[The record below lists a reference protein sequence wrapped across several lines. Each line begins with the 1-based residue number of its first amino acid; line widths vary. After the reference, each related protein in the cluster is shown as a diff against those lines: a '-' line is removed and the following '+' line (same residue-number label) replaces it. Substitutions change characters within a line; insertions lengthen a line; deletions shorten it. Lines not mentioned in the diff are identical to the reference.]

1 MLYFQVF
8 TVWAQYS
15 KRFILLGIHIHLVK
29 FSVNKDKSLSGLTG
43 VNRSLVIFAS
53 LVIVL
58 AGIKAAS
65 VIIIPFVLAVFIAII
80 CNPLLQFFGRY
91 RIPKGVAI
99 MLVILMVVGI
109 GVSLGSLVGQSLN
122 DFSQQLPEYK
132 EKLQTEF
139 VWLVDTAA
147 RYNILVN
154 KDQLLTMFDPG
165 KMIDLATGMLT
176 GLGGVMANLFLIILT
191 VIFML
196 FEGPMIGH
204 KIHMA
209 LDDPDSKMQQIDRF
223 LNSINSYLAI
233 KTLVS
238 LGTGF
243 LAGLLLW
250 ILNVDY
256 FVLWG
261 VTAFMFNYIPNIGSM
276 IAAIPPVLLA
286 LVTQGPLTAGLV
298 GAGYLVINTVMGN
311 IVEPKFMGKG
321 LGLSTLVVFLSLIFW
336 GWLLGAVGMLLSV
349 PLTMIVKIGLETSQ
363 EGRWLATLLGN
374 GEEIQQP
381 K

>member
-1 MLYFQVF
+1 
-8 TVWAQYS
+8 
-15 KRFILLGIHIHLVK
+15 
-29 FSVNKDKSLSGLTG
+29 LSGLTG

-58 AGIKAAS
+58 AGIKSAS
-65 VIIIPFVLAVFIAII
+65 VIIIPFVLAAFIAII

-91 RIPKGVAI
+91 HIPKGVAI
-99 MLVILMVVGI
+99 MIVMMMVVGI

-122 DFSQQLPEYK
+122 DFSQQLPEYR
-132 EKLQTEF
+132 EKLKTEF

-147 RYNILVN
+147 KYNILLN
-154 KDQLLTMFDPG
+154 KEQILAMFDPG
-165 KMIDLATGMLT
+165 KMIDVATGMLT

-191 VIFML
+191 VVFML
-196 FEGPMIGH
+196 FEGPMLSQ

-223 LNSINSYLAI
+223 LHSINSYLAI

-261 VTAFMFNYIPNIGSM
+261 VTAFMFNYIPNIGSI
-276 IAAIPPVLLA
+276 IAAIPAVLLA

-298 GAGYLVINTVMGN
+298 GAGYLTINTVMGN
-311 IVEPKFMGKG
+311 IVEPKFMGRG

-336 GWLLGAVGMLLSV
+336 GWLLGTVGMLLSV
-349 PLTMIVKIGLETSQ
+349 PLTMIVKIALETSQ

-374 GEEIQQP
+374 GEEIHQASKEQLEQP